1 MLHDWR
7 IPEREYER
15 QRARRGRTHA
25 FERLEP
31 ATTALVVVDMVPF
44 FVGANPYCAA
54 IVPQINALAGA
65 LRGAAGVVAWVLPSE
80 DEPFPELM
88 AEFFGPQ
95 VAQAYRA
102 SGGVGPPHERLAAGL
117 NHRADDLFVEKSAAS
132 AFFPGR
138 CPLPDL
144 LARRGV
150 RTVIVTGTV
159 TNVCCEATVRDARTL
174 GYRVIMVADANATV
188 RDEMHNATLT
198 TVYRSF
204 GDVRSTDDVLGLIAA
219 G

>member
-1 MLHDWR
+1 MQHDWR

-15 QRARRGRTHA
+15 QLQRRGRRHA

-31 ATTALVVVDMVPF
+31 ATTALVVVDLVPF
-44 FVGANPYCAA
+44 FAEANPYCAA
-54 IVPQINALAGA
+54 IIPHVNTLAGA
-65 LRGAAGVVAWVLPSE
+65 LRDAGGVVAWVLPS
-80 DEPFPELM
+80 DGDPFPELA
-88 AEFFGPQ
+88 AEFFGPE
-95 VAQAYRA
+95 VAKTYAA
-102 SGGVGPPHERLAAGL
+102 SGGAGPLPARLAAGL
-117 NHRADDLFVEKSAAS
+117 EHREGDVFVEKTATS

-144 LARRGV
+144 LADRGV
-150 RTVIVTGTV
+150 RTVIIAGTV

-204 GDVRSTDDVLGLIAA
+204 GDVRPTAEVLDLIAA